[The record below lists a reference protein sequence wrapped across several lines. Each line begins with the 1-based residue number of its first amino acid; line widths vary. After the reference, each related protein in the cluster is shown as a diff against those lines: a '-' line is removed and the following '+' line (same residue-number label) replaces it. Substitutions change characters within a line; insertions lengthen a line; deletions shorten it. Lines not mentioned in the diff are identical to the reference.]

1 MDTEIVEEPA
11 KQISRRH
18 FLADTSRAAA
28 GVAAGAMLA
37 ADVKAQEPAAPV
49 RPGTYIDVH
58 THVGQPWGNRRP
70 LSGEDLLRWMDS
82 QGIMKAIVLSLI
94 SPESF
99 DYVVS
104 VDFTLKETAAHRD
117 RLIPFCTIDPRT
129 VEHNSVEKKVTML
142 KKYVDAGARGFGEH
156 KCGTPIDDPRSLEI
170 YAACS
175 ELNLPI
181 LFHMDNIRNTD
192 TPGLPG
198 LEKALQSAPNA
209 TFIGHAQGWWAAIS
223 GDMTQ
228 DMFGVYPK
236 GKITPGGAI
245 DMLMDKYPN
254 LYGDLSAGS
263 GANALSRDLEFAREF
278 LIRRQDRLMF
288 GTDYLAPGQAIP
300 QFDVLAGIDLPE
312 DVREKINSGNAIRVL
327 GLG

>member
-1 MDTEIVEEPA
+1 MSTNEDLSLDEGV
-11 KQISRRH
+11 SRRQ
-18 FLADTSRAAA
+18 FLASTTRGAVGFAVGAALTLEATAQEQVATPAA
-28 GVAAGAMLA
+28 G
-37 ADVKAQEPAAPV
+37 K
-49 RPGTYIDVH
+49 YIDVH
-58 THVGQPWGNRRP
+58 THVGQQWGNRLP

-104 VDFTLKETAAHRD
+104 VDFTLKETAPHRD

-129 VEHNSVEKKVTML
+129 EEHNTVEKKVKML

-175 ELNLPI
+175 ELKLPL

-192 TPGLPG
+192 VPGLPG
-198 LEKALQSAPNA
+198 LEKALASAPDA
-209 TFIGHAQGWWAAIS
+209 IFIGHAQGWWASIS

-228 DMFGVYPK
+228 EMFGTYPK
-236 GKITPGGAI
+236 GKIAPGGAI
-245 DMLMDKYPN
+245 DTLMDKYPN

-263 GANALSRDLEFAREF
+263 GANALTRDPEFAREF

-288 GTDYLAPGQAIP
+288 GTDYLAPKQEIP
-300 QFDVLAGIDLPE
+300 QFDVLGKIDLPE
-312 DVREKINSGNAIRVL
+312 DVRKKIYVENAARVL
-327 GLG
+327 GL